1 MTENIRLNKQSYLR
15 CDNNFISDENKL
27 KKMDNPVV

>member
-1 MTENIRLNKQSYLR
+1 MTENIRLNKYLR